1 MKKLIIFV
9 ITLSLAFGATA
20 MTQNEH
26 YYEVAQ
32 SLNEV
37 NKSFVEMDEQINFA
51 QAMESLIKQYPN
63 LPEMVEEGIKLGI
76 ISKENLFIADKLG
89 LSDLDTATIFD
100 VKNKVMKKQ
109 QYASWG
115 IVAIGCFFAF
125 LPAIIKGVTGS
136 PEYKAGQESKRL
148 QEKIEKQALENMLLR
163 QKLEGLKLENMKN

>member
-1 MKKLIIFV
+1 MGR
-9 ITLSLAFGATA
+9 ITELTL
-20 MTQNEH
+20 
-26 YYEVAQ
+26 
-32 SLNEV
+32 
-37 NKSFVEMDEQINFA
+37 
-51 QAMESLIKQYPN
+51 
-63 LPEMVEEGIKLGI
+63 